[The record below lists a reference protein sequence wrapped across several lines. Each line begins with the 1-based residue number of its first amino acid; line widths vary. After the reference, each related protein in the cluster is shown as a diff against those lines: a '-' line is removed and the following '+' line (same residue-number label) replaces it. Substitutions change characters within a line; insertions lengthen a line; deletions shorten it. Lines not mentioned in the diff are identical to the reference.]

1 MEAENW
7 KGYTPFMAAFLE
19 CGPFSARDGE
29 GRVLFDETS
38 LSLSES
44 CCVALEGP
52 SGGGKSTLLR
62 HVTGLAWSPHAERRL
77 DGTSYACA
85 DLPAWRAR
93 VSLVAQDAP
102 MIAGTVS
109 DNFEFVFAQRAGC
122 EKSFDAAGAVEL
134 MNRVGLE
141 KLPFDRQIRTLSGG
155 ERHRLALVRG
165 LLWDPPVLV
174 ADEPLSGL
182 DPENAETCFELMLA
196 FARRSGRL
204 LLCSLHDPEMNSRT
218 DHRLRLADRRLVE
231 V

>member
-29 GRVLFDETS
+29 GRVLFDEAS

-62 HVTGLAWSPHAERRL
+62 HVTGLAWSPHADRRL
-77 DGTSYACA
+77 DGTSYTCA
-85 DLPAWRAR
+85 ELPAWRAQ

-102 MIAGTVS
+102 MIAGTVF
-109 DNFEFVFAQRAGC
+109 DNLEFVFAQRAGC
-122 EKSFDAAGAVEL
+122 EKSFDEVGAVGL
-134 MNRVGLE
+134 MTRVGLE
-141 KLPFDRQIRTLSGG
+141 KLPFDREIRTLSGG

-182 DPENAETCFELMLA
+182 DPEVAERCFALMLD
-196 FARRSGRL
+196 FAHRPGRL

-218 DHRLRLADRRLVE
+218 DHRLRLSGGRLAVL
-231 V
+231 